1 MQNRDNK
8 GQFTNKSD
16 TQRKVRSIRTTDQT
30 WEIFGDIAQQQ
41 GITRADLLEQ
51 MMIYNRVIPG
61 KDKVVNILKDALKL
75 KANAGGAIKNKIRE
89 VLDLI

>member
-16 TQRKVRSIRTTDQT
+16 TQRKVRSIRATDQT

-51 MMIYNRVIPG
+51 MMIFNRVIPG

>member
-16 TQRKVRSIRTTDQT
+16 TQRKVRSIRATDQT

-51 MMIYNRVIPG
+51 MMISNRVIPG

>member
-8 GQFTNKSD
+8 GQFTNKSN
-16 TQRKVRSIRTTDQT
+16 TQRKVRSIRATDQT

-51 MMIYNRVIPG
+51 MMISNRVIPG

-75 KANAGGAIKNKIRE
+75 KANAGGAIKKKIRE